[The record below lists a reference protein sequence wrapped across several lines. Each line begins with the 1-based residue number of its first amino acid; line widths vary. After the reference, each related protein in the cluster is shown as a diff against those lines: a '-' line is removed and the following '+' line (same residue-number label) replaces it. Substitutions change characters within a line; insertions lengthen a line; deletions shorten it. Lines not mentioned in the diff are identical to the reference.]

1 MVCIVNFD
9 LMFDVE
15 LAGQRWVYADSIYI
29 YIYTYIYKF
38 VHVIVSLTLIIKLE
52 LRIHSQTDRQTDR
65 QFLLYGIDRLGN

>member
-15 LAGQRWVYADSIYI
+15 LAGQRRVYAASIH
-29 YIYTYIYKF
+29 TYIYKF
-38 VHVIVSLTLIIKLE
+38 VRVIVSLTLIIKLE